1 MVKIVPIVV
10 NVGGSSK
17 IDVMSLTL
25 LAIESSCDE
34 TSAAVIEDGTKVC
47 SNIVASQI
55 DIHKEYGGVVPE
67 IASRKHVEL
76 IMPVVDKAI
85 KEAGITKEDID
96 GVAVT
101 NGPGLIGA
109 LMVGLSTAKAMA
121 FALGVPLIGVNHLQ
135 AHMSAI
141 HLENE
146 ISFPFVGLVVSGGHT
161 SLYLVKSYTE
171 FEMLGK
177 TRDDAAGEAFDKAA
191 KILGLPYPGG
201 VEIDKLAKKGNR
213 DAIPFP
219 RPFMKSPTLD
229 FSFSGVKTSVVYYLR
244 KHPDPNQEELQDIC
258 ASYQEAIV
266 ETLVAKTLI
275 AAKQNEVNSVVIAGG
290 VACNS
295 RLREL
300 SKEKLEKE
308 GVSVYIPSPK
318 FCTDNAA
325 MIGSLGGFMF
335 QKGDTSELNLT
346 PFSTS
351 RPKYGR
357 GRGGQVKNA

>member
-1 MVKIVPIVV
+1 MKE
-10 NVGGSSK
+10 SSK
-17 IDVMSLTL
+17 IDDMSQLI

-34 TSAAVIEDGTKVC
+34 TAAAIIEDGRVVL

-55 DIHKEYGGVVPE
+55 DIHREYGGVVPE

-76 IMPVVDKAI
+76 ILPVIDKAI
-85 KEAGITKEDID
+85 VEAGIEKADINA
-96 GVAVT
+96 VAVT

-109 LMVGLSTAKAMA
+109 LLVGLSTAKAIA
-121 FALGVPLIGVNHLQ
+121 FGLDVPIIGVNHLE
-135 AHMSAI
+135 AHLSAI

-146 ISFPFVGLVVSGGHT
+146 VSFPFVGLVVSGGHT
-161 SLYLVKSYTE
+161 SLYLVKNYTE
-171 FEMLGK
+171 FEAIGK
-177 TRDDAAGEAFDKAA
+177 TRDDAAGEAFDKSA

-201 VEIDKLAKKGNR
+201 VEIDRLAKEGNR
-213 DAIPFP
+213 EEISFP
-219 RPFMKSPTLD
+219 RPFMTSSTLD
-229 FSFSGVKTSVVYYLR
+229 FSFSGVKTSMVYYLK
-244 KHPDPNQEELQDIC
+244 KHPNPDDKALRDIC

-266 ETLVAKTLI
+266 ETLVDKTLI

-300 SKEKLEKE
+300 SRQRFEQE
-308 GVSVYIPSPK
+308 GISVYIPSPIY
-318 FCTDNAA
+318 CTDNAA

-335 QKGDTSELNLT
+335 KNGQTSKLNIT

-357 GRGGQVKNA
+357 GRGGKANTA

>member
-1 MVKIVPIVV
+1 MNAKE
-10 NVGGSSK
+10 SSK
-17 IDVMSLTL
+17 INGMSNVL

-34 TSAAVIEDGTKVC
+34 TAAAVIEDGKKVL
-47 SNIVASQI
+47 SNVVASQM

-67 IASRKHVEL
+67 IASRMHVEL
-76 IMPVVDKAI
+76 ILPVIDKAI
-85 KEAGITKEDID
+85 NESGISKDDID

-109 LMVGLSTAKAMA
+109 LMVGLSTAKAVA
-121 FALGVPLIGVNHLQ
+121 FGLNVPLIGVNHLE
-135 AHMSAI
+135 AHMSAV

-146 ISFPFVGLVVSGGHT
+146 VEFPFVGLVVSGGHT

-171 FEMLGK
+171 FELLGK

-191 KILGLPYPGG
+191 KIMGLPYPGG
-201 VEIDKLAKKGNR
+201 IEIDRLAKEGNPE
-213 DAIPFP
+213 AISFP
-219 RPFMKSPTLD
+219 RPFIKTTTLD
-229 FSFSGVKTSVVYYLR
+229 FSFSGLKTSMVYYLR
-244 KHPDPNQEELQDIC
+244 KHPDPDENELKDIC

-266 ETLVAKTLI
+266 DTLVDKTLI
-275 AAKQNEVNSVVIAGG
+275 AVKENKVKSVVIAGG

-300 SKEKLEKE
+300 SRERFQNESI
-308 GVSVYIPSPK
+308 SVFIPSPK
-318 FCTDNAA
+318 YCTDNAA

-335 QKGDTSELNLT
+335 EAGRTSELNLT

-357 GRGGQVKNA
+357 GRGGQAKKAQ

>member
-1 MVKIVPIVV
+1 
-10 NVGGSSK
+10 
-17 IDVMSLTL
+17 MSQLI

-34 TSAAVIEDGTKVC
+34 TAAAIIEDSRKVL

-76 IMPVVDKAI
+76 ILPVIDKAI
-85 KEAGITKEDID
+85 KEAGIEKEDID
-96 GVAVT
+96 AVAVT

-109 LMVGLSTAKAMA
+109 LMVGLSTAKAVA
-121 FALGVPLIGVNHLQ
+121 FGLNVPLIAVNHLE

-146 ISFPFVGLVVSGGHT
+146 VEFPFVGLVVSGGHT
-161 SLYLVKSYTE
+161 SLYLVKNYRE
-171 FEMLGK
+171 FELLGK

-201 VEIDKLAKKGNR
+201 VEIDRLAKEGDR
-213 DAIPFP
+213 QAISFP
-219 RPFMKSPTLD
+219 RPFMKTSTLD
-229 FSFSGVKTSVVYYLR
+229 FSFSGVKTSMVYYLR
-244 KHPDPNQEELQDIC
+244 KHPNPEDNTLRDIC

-266 ETLVAKTLI
+266 ETLVDKTLI
-275 AAKQNEVNSVVIAGG
+275 AAKQSEVKSVVIAGG

-300 SKEKLEKE
+300 SIERFEQE
-308 GVSVYIPSPK
+308 GIYIYIPSPEY
-318 FCTDNAA
+318 CTDNAA

-335 QKGDTSELNLT
+335 KNGVTSKLNIT

-351 RPKYGR
+351 RPKYER
-357 GRGGQVKNA
+357 GRGGKAKNA

>member
-1 MVKIVPIVV
+1 
-10 NVGGSSK
+10 
-17 IDVMSLTL
+17 MSLKL

-34 TSAAVIEDGTKVC
+34 TSAAVIEDGKKVL
-47 SNIVASQI
+47 SNVVASQI

-67 IASRKHVEL
+67 IASRMHVEL

-85 KEAGITKEDID
+85 NDSGTDRENLDA
-96 GVAVT
+96 VAVT
-101 NGPGLIGA
+101 HGPGLIGA
-109 LMVGLSTAKAMA
+109 LMVGLSTAKALA
-121 FALGVPLIGVNHLQ
+121 FGLNIPLVGVNHLE
-135 AHMSAI
+135 AHMSAV
-141 HLENE
+141 HLENQVK
-146 ISFPFVGLVVSGGHT
+146 FPFVGLVVSGGHT

-191 KILGLPYPGG
+191 KIMDLPYPGG
-201 VEIDKLAKKGNR
+201 VEIDKLAKEGNR
-213 DAIPFP
+213 EAIDFP
-219 RPFMKSPTLD
+219 RPFMKSSTLD
-229 FSFSGVKTSVVYYLR
+229 FSFSGIKTSVLYYLK
-244 KHPDPNQEELQDIC
+244 KHPNPNDKELRDIC

-266 ETLVAKTLI
+266 ETLVNKTLL
-275 AAKQNEVNSVVIAGG
+275 AAREHNVESVVIAGG

-300 SKEKLEKE
+300 SKEELEKE
-308 GVSVYIPSPK
+308 EVAVYIPSPK
-318 FCTDNAA
+318 YCTDNAA

-335 QKGDTSELNLT
+335 QNQTTSELNLT

-357 GRGGQVKNA
+357 GRGGQAKSA

>member
-1 MVKIVPIVV
+1 M
-10 NVGGSSK
+10 NVGESCK
-17 IDVMSLTL
+17 IDVMSVTL

-34 TSAAVIEDGTKVC
+34 TSAAIIKDGKTVL

-67 IASRKHVEL
+67 IASRMHVEL
-76 IMPVVDKAI
+76 MMPVVDKAI
-85 KEAGITKEDID
+85 SEAGISKDDID

-109 LMVGLSTAKAMA
+109 LMVGLSTAKALA
-121 FALGVPLIGVNHLQ
+121 FSLGVPLIGVNHLE

-141 HLENE
+141 HLENDL
-146 ISFPFVGLVVSGGHT
+146 SFPFVGLVVSGGHT

-177 TRDDAAGEAFDKAA
+177 TRDDAAGEAFDKGA

-201 VEIDKLAKKGNR
+201 IEIDKLSKKGKK

-219 RPFMKSPTLD
+219 RPFKSSNNLD
-229 FSFSGVKTSVVYYLR
+229 FSFSGLKTSVVYYLR
-244 KHPDPNQEELQDIC
+244 KHPDPNQQEMHDIC

-266 ETLVAKTLI
+266 ETLVDKTLI
-275 AAKQNEVNSVVIAGG
+275 AAKEHNVESVVIAGG

-300 SKEKLEKE
+300 SKEKLEQE
-308 GVSVYIPSPK
+308 GISVFIPSPK
-318 FCTDNAA
+318 YCTDNAA

-335 QKGDTSELNLT
+335 QKGDTAELDLT

-357 GRGGQVKNA
+357 GRGGQAKNA

>member
-1 MVKIVPIVV
+1 MKE
-10 NVGGSSK
+10 SSK
-17 IDVMSLTL
+17 IDRMSSNL

-34 TSAAVIEDGTKVC
+34 TSAAVIQDGVKVL
-47 SNIVASQI
+47 SNVVASQI

-85 KEAGITKEDID
+85 KESGIKKEDID

-101 NGPGLIGA
+101 HGPGLIGA
-109 LMVGLSTAKAMA
+109 LMVGLSTAKAIA
-121 FALGVPLIGVNHLQ
+121 FGLNIPLIGVNHLE
-135 AHMSAI
+135 AHMSAV
-141 HLENE
+141 HLENKVP
-146 ISFPFVGLVVSGGHT
+146 FPFVGLVVSGGHT
-161 SLYLVKSYTE
+161 SLYLVKNHTE

-191 KILGLPYPGG
+191 KIMGLPYPGG
-201 VEIDKLAKKGNR
+201 IEIDKLAKEGNR
-213 DAIPFP
+213 EAIPFP
-219 RPFMKSPTLD
+219 RPFMSTSTFD
-229 FSFSGVKTSVVYYLR
+229 FSFSGVKTSVLYYLR
-244 KHPDPNQEELQDIC
+244 KHPDPNDKELKDIC

-266 ETLVAKTLI
+266 ETLVDKTLL
-275 AAKQNEVNSVVIAGG
+275 AAKENHVKSVVIAGG

-308 GVSVYIPSPK
+308 GISVYIPSPK
-318 FCTDNAA
+318 YCTDNAA

-335 QKGDTSELNLT
+335 KNKTTSKLSLT

-357 GRGGQVKNA
+357 ARGTQTKTA

>member
-1 MVKIVPIVV
+1 MNVKE
-10 NVGGSSK
+10 SSK
-17 IDVMSLTL
+17 IDSMSLTL

-34 TSAAVIEDGTKVC
+34 TSAAVIQDGKKVL
-47 SNIVASQI
+47 SNVVASQI

-67 IASRKHVEL
+67 IASRMHVEV

-85 KEAGITKEDID
+85 KDSGVQKEDLD

-101 NGPGLIGA
+101 HGPGLIGA

-121 FALGVPLIGVNHLQ
+121 FGLHIPLIGVNHLE
-135 AHMSAI
+135 AHMSAV
-141 HLENE
+141 HLENNVK
-146 ISFPFVGLVVSGGHT
+146 FPFVGLVVSGGHT

-171 FEMLGK
+171 FELLGK

-191 KILGLPYPGG
+191 KIMDLPYPGG
-201 VEIDKLAKKGNR
+201 VEIDKLAKEGNR
-213 DAIPFP
+213 EAIEFP
-219 RPFMKSPTLD
+219 RPFMTNSTLD
-229 FSFSGVKTSVVYYLR
+229 FSFSGVKTSVLYYLR
-244 KHPDPNQEELQDIC
+244 KHPDPNDKELRDIC

-266 ETLVAKTLI
+266 ETLVHKTLI
-275 AAKQNEVNSVVIAGG
+275 AAKKNNVESVVIAGG

-300 SKEKLEKE
+300 SKEKLEQE

-318 FCTDNAA
+318 YCTDNAA

-335 QKGDTSELNLT
+335 ENGTTSEFNLT

-357 GRGGQVKNA
+357 GRGGQAKAKAKTA

>member
-1 MVKIVPIVV
+1 M
-10 NVGGSSK
+10 NVIESSK
-17 IDVMSLTL
+17 LHNMSLKL

-34 TSAAVIEDGTKVC
+34 TSAAVIEDGKKVL
-47 SNIVASQI
+47 SNVVASQI

-67 IASRKHVEL
+67 IASRMHVEL

-85 KEAGITKEDID
+85 NDSGTDRENLDA
-96 GVAVT
+96 VAVT
-101 NGPGLIGA
+101 HGPGLIGA
-109 LMVGLSTAKAMA
+109 LMVGLSTAKALA
-121 FALGVPLIGVNHLQ
+121 FGLNIPLVGVNHLE
-135 AHMSAI
+135 AHMSAV
-141 HLENE
+141 HLENQVK
-146 ISFPFVGLVVSGGHT
+146 FPFVGLVVSGGHT

-191 KILGLPYPGG
+191 KIMDLPYPGG
-201 VEIDKLAKKGNR
+201 VEIDKLAKEGNR
-213 DAIPFP
+213 EAIDFP
-219 RPFMKSPTLD
+219 RPFMKSSTLD
-229 FSFSGVKTSVVYYLR
+229 FSFSGIKTSVLYYLK
-244 KHPDPNQEELQDIC
+244 KHPNPNDKELRDIC

-266 ETLVAKTLI
+266 ETLVNKTLL
-275 AAKQNEVNSVVIAGG
+275 AAREHNVESVVIAGG

-300 SKEKLEKE
+300 SKEELEKE
-308 GVSVYIPSPK
+308 EVAVYIPSPK
-318 FCTDNAA
+318 YCTDNAA

-335 QKGDTSELNLT
+335 QNQTTSELNLT

-357 GRGGQVKNA
+357 GRGGQAKSA

>member
-1 MVKIVPIVV
+1 M
-10 NVGGSSK
+10 NARESSK
-17 IDVMSLTL
+17 IDVMSVTL

-34 TSAAVIEDGTKVC
+34 TSAAIIVDGKIVR
-47 SNIVASQI
+47 SNIVASQM

-67 IASRKHVEL
+67 IASRMHVEL
-76 IMPVVDKAI
+76 IMPVIDKAI
-85 KEAGITKEDID
+85 SESEISKEDID
-96 GVAVT
+96 AVAVT

-109 LMVGLSTAKAMA
+109 LMVGLSTAKAVA

-146 ISFPFVGLVVSGGHT
+146 VSFPFVGLVVSGGHT
-161 SLYLVKSYTE
+161 SLYLVKSYTK

-177 TRDDAAGEAFDKAA
+177 TRDDAAGEAFDKGA

-201 VEIDKLAKKGNR
+201 IEIDKLSKEGNR
-213 DAIPFP
+213 DSIPFP
-219 RPFMKSPTLD
+219 RPFKSSSTLD
-229 FSFSGVKTSVVYYLR
+229 FSFSGLKTSVVYYLR
-244 KHPDPNQEELQDIC
+244 KHPDPNQQEMQDIC

-266 ETLVAKTLI
+266 ETLVDKTLI
-275 AAKQNEVNSVVIAGG
+275 AAKEHKVDSVVIAGG

-300 SKEKLEKE
+300 SKEVLEKE
-308 GVSVYIPSPK
+308 GISVYIPSPK
-318 FCTDNAA
+318 YCTDNAA

-335 QKGDTSELNLT
+335 QQGDTSELDLT

-357 GRGGQVKNA
+357 GRGGQAKSA

>member
-1 MVKIVPIVV
+1 MFI
-10 NVGGSSK
+10 
-17 IDVMSLTL
+17 TL

-34 TSAAVIEDGTKVC
+34 TSAAVIQDGKKVL
-47 SNIVASQI
+47 SNVVASQI

-76 IMPVVDKAI
+76 IMPVIDKALHES
-85 KEAGITKEDID
+85 KVAKADLD

-101 NGPGLIGA
+101 SGPGLIGA
-109 LMVGLSTAKAMA
+109 LMVGLSTAKAIA
-121 FALGVPLIGVNHLQ
+121 FSLDIPLIGVNHLE
-135 AHMSAI
+135 AHMSAV

-146 ISFPFVGLVVSGGHT
+146 VSFPFLGLVVSGGHT
-161 SLYLVKSYTE
+161 SLYLVKSYTK
-171 FEMLGK
+171 FELLGK

-191 KILGLPYPGG
+191 KIMGLPYPGG
-201 VEIDKLAKKGNR
+201 IEIDKLAKKGNR
-213 DAIPFP
+213 EAIKFP
-219 RPFMKSPTLD
+219 RPFKSSSNFD
-229 FSFSGVKTSVVYYLR
+229 FSFSGLKTSVLYYLR
-244 KHPDPNQEELQDIC
+244 KHPDPSEQELSDIC

-266 ETLVAKTLI
+266 DTLVDKTLL
-275 AAKQNEVNSVVIAGG
+275 AAKGHKVKSVVIAGG

-300 SKEKLEKE
+300 SKERLEIE
-308 GVSVYIPSPK
+308 GITVYIPSPK
-318 FCTDNAA
+318 YCTDNAA

-335 QKGDTSELNLT
+335 QKGETSELSLT

-357 GRGGQVKNA
+357 GRGGQSEIA

>member
-1 MVKIVPIVV
+1 MKE
-10 NVGGSSK
+10 SSK
-17 IDVMSLTL
+17 IDGMSSNL

-34 TSAAVIEDGTKVC
+34 TSAAVIQDGTKVL

-85 KEAGITKEDID
+85 KESGIKREDID

-101 NGPGLIGA
+101 HGPGLIGA
-109 LMVGLSTAKAMA
+109 LMVGLSTAKAIA
-121 FALGVPLIGVNHLQ
+121 FGLNIPLIGVNHLE
-135 AHMSAI
+135 AHMSAV

-146 ISFPFVGLVVSGGHT
+146 VPFPFVGLVVSGGHT
-161 SLYLVKSYTE
+161 SLYLVKSHTE

-191 KILGLPYPGG
+191 KIMGLPYPGG
-201 VEIDKLAKKGNR
+201 IEIDKLAKEGNR
-213 DAIPFP
+213 GAIPFP
-219 RPFMKSPTLD
+219 RPFMTTSTFD
-229 FSFSGVKTSVVYYLR
+229 FSFSGVKTSVLYYLR
-244 KHPDPNQEELQDIC
+244 KHPDPNNKELKDIC

-266 ETLVAKTLI
+266 ETLVDKTLL
-275 AAKQNEVNSVVIAGG
+275 AAKENHVKSVVIAGG

-300 SKEKLEKE
+300 SKEKLEEE
-308 GVSVYIPSPK
+308 GISVYIPSPK
-318 FCTDNAA
+318 YCTDNAA

-335 QKGDTSELNLT
+335 KNGTTSKLSLT

-351 RPKYGR
+351 RPKQAR
-357 GRGGQVKNA
+357 GRGSQTKTA

>member
-1 MVKIVPIVV
+1 MAKIVPRVVYVSESCKIVV
-10 NVGGSSK
+10 
-17 IDVMSLTL
+17 MSTTL

-34 TSAAVIEDGTKVC
+34 TSAAIIEDGTKVR

-55 DIHKEYGGVVPE
+55 DIHREYGGVVPE
-67 IASRKHVEL
+67 IASRQHVEL
-76 IMPVVDKAI
+76 IMPVVDKAF
-85 KEAGITKEDID
+85 KEAGIAKENID

-141 HLENE
+141 HLEHE

-161 SLYLVKSYTE
+161 SLYLVKGYTE

-177 TRDDAAGEAFDKAA
+177 TRDDAFDKGA

-201 VEIDKLAKKGNR
+201 IEIDKLSKEGNR

-219 RPFMKSPTLD
+219 RPFKSSSTLD
-229 FSFSGVKTSVVYYLR
+229 FSFSGLKTSVVYYLR

-266 ETLVAKTLI
+266 ETLVDKTLI
-275 AAKQNEVNSVVIAGG
+275 AAKQNNVDSVVIAGG

-308 GVSVYIPSPK
+308 GISVYIPSPK
-318 FCTDNAA
+318 YCTDNAA

-335 QKGDTSELNLT
+335 QKGDRSELDLT